1 METVIAA
8 IISAIVTLLVCIINN
23 RSEQAKTRALIEYK
37 LDELQKKVEKHNGV
51 IERTF
56 VLEGQMRECVHEIKT
71 LKAFHI
77 PN

>member
-8 IISAIVTLLVCIINN
+8 IISAVVTLIVCVVNN

-51 IERTF
+51 IERTY
-56 VLEGQMRECVHEIKT
+56 VLEGQMRECVHDIKS

>member
-8 IISAIVTLLVCIINN
+8 IISAIVTLIVCVVN
-23 RSEQAKTRALIEYK
+23 SKTEQAKTRALIEYK
-37 LDELQKKVEKHNGV
+37 LDELQKRVEKHNGV

-56 VLEGQMRECVHEIKT
+56 VLEGEMRECMHDIKT
-71 LKAFHI
+71 LKSFHI

>member
-8 IISAIVTLLVCIINN
+8 IISAVVTLVVCVVNS

-56 VLEGQMRECVHEIKT
+56 VLEGQMRECMHDIKS